1 MSVNTSNLGGPY
13 NGFSA
18 KQTIG
23 NFQSGE
29 HSITRRIL
37 RDSWNTPYA
46 TGVVEGQKRAIG
58 PFRAVNN
65 LGDFLGRQNY
75 SCGGPNQISSS
86 KTGTT
91 STIGSIPQQC
101 DTTGIP
107 PASTNVKFVSD
118 SSDYI
123 KLMIPCQ
130 SQYVI
135 CLPRGLYCILLKDH
149 YVLISSQS
157 PKFEPGVS
165 LSITGSI
172 ISAFLI

>member
-1 MSVNTSNLGGPY
+1 MSSCKTTVTLTETNNLGGPFRGY
-13 NGFSA
+13 SAPQTKSGFKTAEQVIS
-18 KQTIG
+18 
-23 NFQSGE
+23 
-29 HSITRRIL
+29 RRVL
-37 RDSWNTPYA
+37 RDSWNNALVSGTYK
-46 TGVVEGQKRAIG
+46 GQKATTG
-58 PFRAVNN
+58 SFRLVNN

-123 KLMIPCQ
+123 KFKKQSALSNNYNDLSNGGDESNASYVNLMR
-130 SQYVI
+130 V
-135 CLPRGLYCILLKDH
+135 RR
-149 YVLISSQS
+149 
-157 PKFEPGVS
+157 
-165 LSITGSI
+165 
-172 ISAFLI
+172 